1 MNENM
6 KTAFADFIS
15 RNTQGEQCQHYNYGP
30 ISSRHR

>member
-15 RNTQGEQCQHYNYGP
+15 RNIQVGQFRRWT
-30 ISSRHR
+30 SRHR